1 MSQQKEKSPEGQGP
15 EGLTSPNSQA
25 SVQKDQTAT
34 TAPDTRKKNYN
45 QNWPAEQ
52 EEIFADWADIAACYR
67 LLHDWSQKRYHRL
80 NLGLSIPVILLTTL
94 TGSAN
99 LSVSSVTGDDKN
111 DQKYSNLVIGGI
123 SIVAGILSTVSNFL
137 RFAPSMEAHR
147 IASLSWGKL
156 QRTISVELALD
167 RNDRKDSMDFLKVC
181 RAEIDRLIEQSPSIP
196 ESVLKRFE
204 LQFKEPVQKKLE
216 GKEVVTKPEI
226 CNYLE
231 HTYIYRRPNEQAA
244 DIDDSKSEG
253 GFHAP
258 PPLKDASLKRIQE
271 YLDVAR
277 ALNQEPATAAPAQE
291 PAAELGAAIAKLAQ
305 TREQLEAQQAAAKSA
320 AVGATAPQNTFIQPN
335 DPLARNKMYYLP

>member
-1 MSQQKEKSPEGQGP
+1 MNKEKLPEGQGP
-15 EGLTSPNSQA
+15 EALISPNSQA
-25 SVQKDQTAT
+25 SAQKEQAA
-34 TAPDTRKKNYN
+34 TAPETRKKNYN

-67 LLHDWSQKRYHRL
+67 LLHDWSQKKYHRL

-99 LSVSSVTGDDKN
+99 LSVSSVTGDDK
-111 DQKYSNLVIGGI
+111 DSQKFSNLVIGGI

-181 RAEIDRLIEQSPSIP
+181 RAEIDRLIEQSPSVP

-231 HTYIYRRPNEQAA
+231 HTYIYRRPADQLT
-244 DIDDSKSEG
+244 DIDDSKSDG

-277 ALNQEPATAAPAQE
+277 ALNQEPATATQE
-291 PAAELGAAIAKLAQ
+291 PKNEVDAAIAKLAQ
-305 TREQLEAQQAAAKSA
+305 TRLQLEQQQKAAAIGA
-320 AVGATAPQNTFIQPN
+320 AAPQNTFIKPN
-335 DPLARNKMYYLP
+335 DSLAQSRMYYLP